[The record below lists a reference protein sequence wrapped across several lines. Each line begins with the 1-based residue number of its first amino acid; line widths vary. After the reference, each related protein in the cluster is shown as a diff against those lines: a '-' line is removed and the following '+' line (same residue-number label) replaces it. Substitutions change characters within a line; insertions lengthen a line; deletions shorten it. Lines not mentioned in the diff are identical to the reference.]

1 MGKITVRV
9 ITPKELA
16 FTGEAD
22 EVILP
27 GSTGRFTI
35 LPERAPLMAELEA
48 GRVILKNNGKD
59 DIYYVT
65 SGLTEASDNNVNI
78 IVESVIA
85 KDKVNVPALD
95 EQMAKLQESKE
106 RQTSKMILTELDR
119 HIAFIQMVKDDC
131 KGL

>member
-9 ITPKELA
+9 ITPGELA

-27 GSTGRFTI
+27 GTSGRFTI
-35 LPERAPLMAELEA
+35 LPERAPIMAELDA
-48 GRVILKNNGKD
+48 GKIILKNGDKE
-59 DIYYVT
+59 DIHYIT

-78 IVESVIA
+78 MVEGVIA
-85 KDKVNVPALD
+85 KDKVNISALD

-106 RQTSKMILTELDR
+106 KQTSDLILKELDR
-119 HIAFIQMVKDDC
+119 HIAFIQMVKDDN

>member
-9 ITPKELA
+9 ITPGELA

-27 GSTGRFTI
+27 GTSGRFTI
-35 LPERAPLMAELEA
+35 LPERAPIMAELDA
-48 GRVILKNNGKD
+48 GKIILKNGGKE
-59 DIYYVT
+59 DIHYIT

-78 IVESVIA
+78 MVEGVIA
-85 KDKVNVPALD
+85 KDKVNVSALD

-106 RQTSKMILTELDR
+106 KQTSDLILKELNR
-119 HIAFIQMVKDDC
+119 HIAFIQMVKDDN

>member
-27 GSTGRFTI
+27 GTAGRFTI
-35 LPERAPLMAELEA
+35 LPERAPVMAELES
-48 GRVILKNNGKD
+48 GKIVLKNGSKQD
-59 DIYYVT
+59 VYYIT

-78 IVESVIA
+78 MVESVIA
-85 KDKVNVPALD
+85 KDIVNVEALD

-106 RQTSKMILTELDR
+106 KQTSNLIIKELNR
-119 HIAFIQMVKDDC
+119 HIAFIQMVKDDS

>member
-16 FTGEAD
+16 FTSEAD

-27 GSTGRFTI
+27 GAVGRFTI
-35 LPERAPLMAELEA
+35 LPERAPIMAELDA
-48 GRVILKNNGKD
+48 GKIILKNDGKQEV
-59 DIYYVT
+59 YYIT
-65 SGLTEASDNNVNI
+65 SGLTEVSDNNVNI
-78 IVESVIA
+78 MVETVIA
-85 KDKVNVPALD
+85 KDKVNIDALD

-106 RQTSKMILTELDR
+106 KQTSDLILKELDK
-119 HIAFIQMVKDDC
+119 HIAFIQMVKDDS